1 MLGYIY
7 VHVVN
12 IGQIHNQNQ
21 TLSIDSIK
29 LI

>member
-1 MLGYIY
+1 MLGFVY

-12 IGQIHNQNQ
+12 IGQIDNQNQ
-21 TLSIDSIK
+21 TLSIDLVK